1 MLNNTEKGNVQNGF
15 VISQMSCPE
24 ILLIKHYCHS
34 AYSIV
39 WERNLV
45 SKTTDAQSIQL
56 WTNGRKKF
64 LGEISYLCYAR
75 IYQRNKILFCSAQQT
90 SGVVQKLQSPT
101 SGQTVETI
109 YSTDPTISSVGH
121 LPSTVSPQPSAVWQA
136 DLSVPLC
143 HNLPPDRTLALRY
156 HFSSLWGRLS
166 WFCSSRYHKSE
177 LKDL

>member
-1 MLNNTEKGNVQNGF
+1 MRL
-15 VISQMSCPE
+15 VICAMPGSISGT
-24 ILLIKHYCHS
+24 KYSS
-34 AYSIV
+34 A
-39 WERNLV
+39 LP
-45 SKTTDAQSIQL
+45 
-56 WTNGRKKF
+56 
-64 LGEISYLCYAR
+64 
-75 IYQRNKILFCSAQQT
+75 QQT

-121 LPSTVSPQPSAVWQA
+121 PPSTVSPQPSAVWQA

-156 HFSSLWGRLS
+156 HFSSLWGRLCCCFCS
-166 WFCSSRYHKSE
+166 SRYQRFCSSRYHKSE

>member
-56 WTNGRKKF
+56 WTNSRKKF
-64 LGEISYLCYAR
+64 LGEIVICAMPGSISGTKYS
-75 IYQRNKILFCSAQQT
+75 SALPQQT